1 MVYWIKK
8 PPFFVFINKKIMG
21 DKKYKI
27 KLNNVDKIEELL
39 QENYDLACQQ
49 HTLIQNEI
57 NKIMN
62 TTTINNLDI
71 DGKEKYGKI
80 MKEYFTLQQKAITI
94 KMDVAKLMS
103 EIIKHHGDLNKALND
118 DSIKKSSLDISKLR
132 KLAKDVNSSASD
144 NKEEYTIK

>member
-1 MVYWIKK
+1 MVTNNYM
-8 PPFFVFINKKIMG
+8 V
-21 DKKYKI
+21 

-62 TTTINNLDI
+62 TTTVNNLDI

-103 EIIKHHGDLNKALND
+103 EIIKHNGDVNKALYD
-118 DSIKKSSLDISKLR
+118 DNMKKSSLDISKLR
-132 KLAKDVNSSASD
+132 KLAKDVNASAND

>member
-1 MVYWIKK
+1 MVT
-8 PPFFVFINKKIMG
+8 
-21 DKKYKI
+21 KKYKV

-39 QENYDLACQQ
+39 QESYDLACQQ

-62 TTTINNLDI
+62 TTIVNNLDI

-103 EIIKHHGDLNKALND
+103 EIIKHHGDINKALND
-118 DSIKKSSLDISKLR
+118 ENMKKSGLDISKLR
-132 KLAKDVNSSASD
+132 KLAKDVNASAID
-144 NKEEYTIK
+144 NKEEYIIK

>member
-1 MVYWIKK
+1 MVT
-8 PPFFVFINKKIMG
+8 
-21 DKKYKI
+21 KKYKV

-62 TTTINNLDI
+62 TTTVNNLDI

-80 MKEYFTLQQKAITI
+80 MKEYFTLQQKAIII

-103 EIIKHHGDLNKALND
+103 EIIKHNGDVNKALND
-118 DSIKKSSLDISKLR
+118 DNMKKSSLDISKLR
-132 KLAKDVNSSASD
+132 KLAKDVNASAND

>member
-1 MVYWIKK
+1 MVT
-8 PPFFVFINKKIMG
+8 
-21 DKKYKI
+21 KKYKV

-62 TTTINNLDI
+62 TTTVNNLDI

-103 EIIKHHGDLNKALND
+103 EIIKHNGDVKKALND
-118 DSIKKSSLDISKLR
+118 DNMKKSSLDISKLR
-132 KLAKDVNSSASD
+132 KLAKDVNASAVD
-144 NKEEYTIK
+144 DKETYTIK